1 MTDTM
6 RDASS
11 GAADTARAVGTTA
24 KERGSDVATTT
35 SQEAK
40 AVAEDAREQARRL
53 VDQSRDQLRAQASD
67 QTTRLAG
74 SLRDIG
80 DQLHDMARGEAA
92 PEGFVSDLTNQLAAT
107 AHRTSARLEVGGF
120 DGAISDVKRFAR
132 NRPGV
137 FLLGALG
144 AGFAIGRLA
153 KAVDTRAIVDAAKGE
168 DERSPS
174 VSSMAYR
181 TEPGELISDVPAQP
195 LSSTTPPPSP
205 YSTADVDLTEE
216 VP

>member
-1 MTDTM
+1 MSDTM

-24 KERGSDVATTT
+24 KERAGDVATTT
-35 SQEAK
+35 SEEAK

-53 VDQSRDQLRAQASD
+53 VDQSREQLRAQASD

-74 SLRDIG
+74 TLRDIG
-80 DQLHDMARGEAA
+80 DQLHDMARGEGA
-92 PEGFVSDLTNQLAAT
+92 PQGFVSDVTNQLAAT
-107 AHRTSARLEVGGF
+107 AHRTSARLEVDGL
-120 DGAISDVKRFAR
+120 DGAIADVKRFAR

-168 DERSPS
+168 DERSAYT
-174 VSSMAYR
+174 SSMGYR
-181 TEPGELISDVPAQP
+181 TAPGAVIADTPPEALGA
-195 LSSTTPPPSP
+195 TTPPPSP
-205 YSTADVDLTEE
+205 YSTADVDLTTE